1 MIKAVLFDLD
11 NTLID
16 FVKQKTICCK
26 ESIKA
31 MIKAGLNADK
41 KEAYDELMKLY
52 KPSSYEDPHIFQHYL
67 TRPTGVINQKIL
79 SAGIVAYRKIVNE
92 LLTPYEGV
100 IETLTKLKKRG
111 LKIGVVT
118 DAPRLKAWIR
128 LTTAGLSDYFDTV
141 ITLGESK
148 KKKPSVTP
156 FKKAINDL
164 GLKPDEILFVGDNPE
179 RDIKGAKKSGMKT
192 AYAKYGSFI
201 IGDEKPDYVLKK
213 IKDLL
218 KIKYE

>member
-16 FVKQKTICCK
+16 FVRQKTICCK
-26 ESIKA
+26 ESVKA
-31 MIKAGLNADK
+31 MIKAGLKADE
-41 KEAYDELMKLY
+41 KEAYTELMALY

-67 TRPTGVINQKIL
+67 KKVTGVISQKIL

-92 LLTPYEGV
+92 LLTPYTGV
-100 IETLTKLKKRG
+100 NETLTKLKARG
-111 LKIGVVT
+111 LKIGVLT

-128 LTTAGLSDYFDTV
+128 LTTAGLADYFDTV

-148 KKKPSVTP
+148 KKKPSITP
-156 FKKAINDL
+156 FKKAITELD
-164 GLKPDEILFVGDNPE
+164 LKPDEILFVGDNPI
-179 RDIKGAKKSGMKT
+179 RDIRGAKKSGMKT

-201 IGDEKPDYVLKK
+201 EGDEKPDYVLDD

-218 KIKYE
+218 NII

>member
-16 FVKQKTICCK
+16 FVKQKTICCN

-31 MIKAGLNADK
+31 MIKAGLKVDK
-41 KEAYDELMKLY
+41 EIAYKELMKIY

-67 TRPTGVINQKIL
+67 RSIGIINPRVL

-92 LLTPYEGV
+92 LLIPYKGV
-100 IETLTKLKKRG
+100 IETLIKLKNKG
-111 LKIGVVT
+111 LKLGVVT

-128 LTTAGLSDYFDTV
+128 LTTAGLDDYFDIV

-148 KKKPSVTP
+148 KKKPSSTP
-156 FKKAINDL
+156 FKKAIKEL
-164 GLKPDEILFVGDNPE
+164 GLKPDEILFVGDNPL
-179 RDIKGAKKSGMKT
+179 RDIKGAKKTGMKT
-192 AYAKYGSFI
+192 AYAEYGSFI
-201 IGDEKPDYVLKK
+201 KSDETPDYVLKK
-213 IKDLL
+213 FGDLL
-218 KIKYE
+218 KIVK